1 MIFPCNAD
9 FTYPTIEPQLYHQ
22 GQILGNPAPAKSSVR
37 IWNKDQIE
45 SLFKTTKYYS
55 MLTNKP
61 LESLRFEDFTVIGA
75 YYGVS
80 PLKCMKKIRE
90 ICVTGSLAAGAW
102 SGSEDEYLV
111 KLVNSDLKKWGK
123 IAELLNKNIHNS
135 MKIRSGK
142 QCKERWVNHLDPNM
156 KRDKWTQEE
165 DLAILKLHK
174 TMGHQWSKISKI
186 IGNRT
191 DSAIK
196 NRVKS
201 LVNKQKQDL
210 DARMGQ
216 EVSLEG
222 LIEKLEL
229 GLSKN

>member
-1 MIFPCNAD
+1 MIFPCNTN
-9 FTYPTIEPQLYHQ
+9 FTYPTIEPQLFQQ
-22 GQILGNPAPAKSSVR
+22 GQILINPAPAKSPAR

-45 SLFKTTKYYS
+45 NLFKTAKYYS
-55 MLTNKP
+55 LLSNKP

-75 YYGVS
+75 YFGVS

-90 ICVTGSLAAGAW
+90 ICVSGSLAAGAW
-102 SGSEDEYLV
+102 SESEDEYLV
-111 KLVNSDLKKWGK
+111 QLINSSLRKWGK
-123 IAELLNKNIHNS
+123 ISELLNKKIHNS
-135 MKIRSGK
+135 MRIRSGK

-165 DLAILKLHK
+165 DLAILKLNK

-201 LVNKQKQDL
+201 LINKQRQDL
-210 DARMGQ
+210 DARMGKK
-216 EVSLEG
+216 VSLDELIGKIEQG
-222 LIEKLEL
+222 LDKD
-229 GLSKN
+229 